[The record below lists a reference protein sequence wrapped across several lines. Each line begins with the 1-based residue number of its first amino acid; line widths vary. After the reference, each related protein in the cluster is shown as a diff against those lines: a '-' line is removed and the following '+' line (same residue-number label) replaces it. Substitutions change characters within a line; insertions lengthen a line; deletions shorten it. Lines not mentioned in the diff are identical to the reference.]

1 MFESDNWEDFP
12 LREGDYV
19 TGHSLN
25 NENDDDNQ
33 CVTMKTHGSIW
44 RDLLL
49 LILFSTTLKLCLSHY
64 QSLQPTTLYWEES
77 FLVSSK
83 SSPGK
88 KRRVKQESDWKRY
101 YGSCDELKE
110 DVKLLG
116 THMFKR
122 EILSLHKTKG
132 KTNFAETEALFKNNV
147 LGVHGGRV
155 SPLLQFQHHEPL
167 LQKGLLHGLDRGV
180 RVWVR

>member
-1 MFESDNWEDFP
+1 MFLLNQTKFPKCGLYLYLLLMFESDNWEDFP

-33 CVTMKTHGSIW
+33 CVTGSF
-44 RDLLL
+44 LL
-49 LILFSTTLKLCLSHY
+49 LILFSTTLALFI
-64 QSLQPTTLYWEES
+64 SLPISPTNDSTLGGKFSGFIENLLER
-77 FLVSSK
+77 
-83 SSPGK
+83 K
-88 KRRVKQESDWKRY
+88 KRRVKQESDWKRQ

-122 EILSLHKTKG
+122 RFFLYKKLKVRQT
-132 KTNFAETEALFKNNV
+132 
-147 LGVHGGRV
+147 
-155 SPLLQFQHHEPL
+155 LLRL
-167 LQKGLLHGLDRGV
+167 RGV
-180 RVWVR
+180 VQEQCGSQSPWRTGLPFITIPTS